1 MARGPDLRTLRALL
15 ADVVGSLA
23 SYTHR
28 EIGPLGEQLGMPV
41 PDEGSKRE
49 RVTQALADLTD
60 ADLPVVAERALR
72 HMQVSPATRNAIQDV
87 LWAGGSTLDIPTR
100 TRRDIARD
108 LDLAEFVPYSSRFK
122 ALLARLWV
130 LDNGPLDWL
139 LPSGATLG
147 AQIDQ
152 HVFRNPGDWTAED
165 LFEHL
170 DAFDA
175 GNRRFILF
183 LEGMASA
190 EVLPD
195 EPAQRR
201 VFEAINPHLHG
212 AGVELRQTGVE
223 GGYPVFGLVSTQSA
237 RSRRPKNLIFATT
250 AKPDIRFL
258 DAADND
264 IEVLNPDAVLI
275 YDRPI
280 TAEGIRWRDLQAWW
294 KETQNLPTDEAAKKT
309 LYARLGSC
317 LPENSAAQ
325 RNLFALYH
333 EIHGSNVPEL
343 PALLPEVWLHWDP
356 KTVRARGREALLR
369 FRMDFLL
376 LLPRGQRVVLEVDGR
391 QHYSTDGRPDSAKY
405 AAGMKGDRDLKL
417 SGYEVFRFGTDEL
430 DDPAQARPLLEQF
443 FSDLFKRF
451 DVALPPPE
459 HPRPQT

>member
-1 MARGPDLRTLRALL
+1 MARGPDLKALRDLL
-15 ADVVGSLA
+15 SSVVATTYS

-28 EIGPLGEQLGMPV
+28 ELGPLGEQLGMPV
-41 PDEGSKRE
+41 PDEGSKHE
-49 RVTQALADLTD
+49 RLSQALTDLADT
-60 ADLPVVAERALR
+60 DLPMVAERILQ
-72 HMQVSPATRNAIQDV
+72 HLQVSPATRNAIQDV
-87 LWAGGSTLDIPTR
+87 LWASCSTLDIPAK
-100 TRRDIARD
+100 TRRDIARS
-108 LDLAEFVPYSSRFK
+108 LDLAAFVPYSGRFK

-130 LDNGPLDWL
+130 LDNDPLDWL
-139 LPSGATLG
+139 LTSGATLS

-170 DAFDA
+170 HAFDA

-201 VFEAINPHLHG
+201 VVEAINPHLHS
-212 AGVELRQTGVE
+212 AGVELRQTGFE
-223 GGYPVFGLVSTQSA
+223 GGYPVFGLVSTQAA

-258 DAADND
+258 DAVDND

-280 TAEGIRWRDLQAWW
+280 TAEGIRWCDLQAWW
-294 KETQNLPTDEAAKKT
+294 KETQDLPTDEAAKKT

-317 LPENSAAQ
+317 LPENSDAQ

-333 EIHGSNVPEL
+333 EIHGPNVPGL

-356 KTVRARGREALLR
+356 KTVRARGHEALLR

-443 FSDLFKRF
+443 FSDLFNRF
-451 DVALPPPE
+451 DVAPSPG
-459 HPRPQT
+459 